1 MKKKNI
7 IAAMAC
13 AAVLAVTACTS
24 QKEVMSVADAQATEV
39 MTIAESKV
47 NMDDYNLYLLQYI
60 YNTGTTRDMVTADM
74 ETSIKSSVIAQM
86 KLEYVEYELA
96 KTMGLELSEEEKANA
111 ASGEENFYN
120 YFGQEF
126 LESYG
131 IDKECVSEM
140 FDRQVYIQ
148 ALINKSTEDLVSDNV
163 ALFEE
168 QYKDM
173 NCHTVY
179 YALFPSVQ
187 YENNAVKTD
196 ENGAPL
202 TLSDEEIAAN
212 KANAEELASRA
223 QNGESMEDL
232 VVEYEVV
239 NYSGLEHN
247 FDGMYTPE
255 LNELIESLEDGEISD
270 VVETDAGFMIVR
282 MDKKVDDE
290 YKSFL
295 IEYIASKNA
304 EDMIPKLQENW
315 LGQSG
320 VDQLDINMDTLGK
333 INIADMCDAV
343 AAKVEENNK
352 TQAQ

>member
-13 AAVLAVTACTS
+13 AAVLALSACT
-24 QKEVMSVADAQATEV
+24 QHKEVMSVADAQAAEV
-39 MTIAESKV
+39 MTIADSKV

-60 YNTGTTRDMVTADM
+60 YNTGTTKDQVDSQM

-96 KTMGLELSEEEKANA
+96 KTLDLEPSDEERANA
-111 ASGEENFYN
+111 DSGEENFYN
-120 YFGQEF
+120 FFGQEF

-131 IDKECVSEM
+131 IDRECVSEM

-163 ALFEE
+163 AKFEE

-196 ENGAPL
+196 ENGAPIM
-202 TLSDEEIAAN
+202 LSDEEIAAN
-212 KANAEELASRA
+212 KADAEELASRA

-255 LNELIESLEDGEISD
+255 LNELIAGLEDGDISD
-270 VVETDAGFMIVR
+270 VVETDAGFMVVR

-315 LGQSG
+315 VNQSG
-320 VDQLDINMDTLGK
+320 VAQLDINMDTLDK

-343 AAKVEENNK
+343 ASKVEENNK
-352 TQAQ
+352 SQAQ